1 MNRPQ
6 RKNSNTIIVR
16 DLSIVLTSTDISS
29 TQKINKERLALND
42 MLDQMDLTYIYNIAS
57 KSNRIYILLKYTWN
71 ILQDRSYVKLKP
83 NLNKLKKI

>member
-42 MLDQMDLTYIYNIAS
+42 MLDQMDLTYIYNIPS